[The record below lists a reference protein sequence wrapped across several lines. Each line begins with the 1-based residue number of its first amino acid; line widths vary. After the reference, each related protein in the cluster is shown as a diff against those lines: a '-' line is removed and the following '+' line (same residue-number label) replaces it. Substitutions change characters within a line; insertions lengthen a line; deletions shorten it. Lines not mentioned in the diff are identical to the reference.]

1 MEHGILR
8 IGEDRLNMRENRWV
22 GFALIALVYAAA
34 ITFGVLLYRALPGA
48 FWQKLLAADV
58 AATAFVFVFSVLLK
72 NASVYDPYWSVQP
85 IVILT
90 GFACMRGL
98 TPAGAALLAVV
109 SIWGVRLTANWAY
122 TFHGLAH
129 QDWRYTMLKEQTG
142 AFYPVVNFLGIHLF
156 PTLVVYCVTL
166 PAVLVIERGAAWSPL
181 CLPGLLL
188 SLAATALQGVSDW
201 QLHRFRKARKSGF
214 IREGFWTHSRHPNY
228 LGEILMWWGV
238 AFASIAALK
247 GVWQLVFGALLNT
260 LMFLFISIPMA
271 DNHQARK
278 DGFDAYKAETHALR
292 IF

>member
-1 MEHGILR
+1 
-8 IGEDRLNMRENRWV
+8 MRNNRWI
-22 GFALIALVYAAA
+22 GFLIIALVYAAA
-34 ITFGVLLYRALPGA
+34 IVLGCLLYRVLSGA
-48 FWQKLLAADV
+48 FWLRLLLADV
-58 AATAFVFVFSVLLK
+58 CATAFVFVFSVLLK

-85 IVILT
+85 IVILS

-98 TPAGAALLAVV
+98 TPIGAALLAVV

-122 TFHGLAH
+122 TFHGLAY

-142 AFYPVVNFLGIHLF
+142 ALYPLVNFCGIHLF

-166 PAVLVIERGAAWSPL
+166 PAVLVIERGAAWSGL
-181 CLPGLLL
+181 CLFGLLL
-188 SLAATALQGVSDW
+188 SLGATVLQGVSDV
-201 QLHRFRKARKSGF
+201 QLHRFRKAHRTGF
-214 IREGFWTHSRHPNY
+214 IREGLWKHARHPNY

-247 GVWQLVFGALLNT
+247 GVWQLVFGAVVNT

-271 DNHQARK
+271 DKHQARK
-278 DGFDAYKAETHALR
+278 EGFDAYKAETHALR

>member
-22 GFALIALVYAAA
+22 GFALIALVYAAV
-34 ITFGVLLYRALPGA
+34 ITLGVLLYRALPGA

-166 PAVLVIERGAAWSPL
+166 PAVLVIERGATWSPL